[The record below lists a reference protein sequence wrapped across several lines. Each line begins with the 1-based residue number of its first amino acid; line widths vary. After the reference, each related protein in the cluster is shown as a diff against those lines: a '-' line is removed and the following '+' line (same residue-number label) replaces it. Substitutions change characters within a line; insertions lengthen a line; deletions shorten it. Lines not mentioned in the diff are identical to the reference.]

1 MRYRAL
7 AVDYDGTL
15 ATDGHVPDDVV
26 PMLQRLKGSGRK
38 LILVTGRQLDDMRRV
53 FRHTDLF
60 DRMVAENGGVL
71 SGPGGAGERALAAAP
86 PAELIAALER
96 RNVEPLDVGHVVLA
110 SCEPHQTAIL
120 DAVHKL
126 GLEYQIVFNKGSI
139 MVLPAGV
146 NKQSGLL
153 AALAELGLSPR
164 NVVGMGDA
172 ENDHAFL
179 DVCECAVAVANALP
193 VIKKRAD
200 FVTRG
205 ANSAGVVEVI
215 EALLEDDLARVE
227 PRLEHHH
234 IVLGTQEGPRQPSP
248 LDKAFPRGRGRRA
261 GKYVLLPPFGTGVL
275 IAGTSRAGKSSLV
288 LGLVERIQQAGY
300 QLCLIDPEGDYEA
313 QPNAVNLGNAQQT
326 PTVQDVLDVLDD
338 PTQNVCVSLLAMAAQ
353 DRPRY
358 FGELQTALSGFQAR
372 SGRPHWLVVD
382 EAHHVLPSD
391 SVDVQPLA
399 WKLGGLALVTLD
411 PKRVAAIVKPLIT
424 HVCLVGRDPSDT
436 LAAAS
441 ELLEVGAPTGRVSDL
456 RKGQALLWRRGT
468 RRAQLVKLIPAT
480 YKRRRH
486 RRKYVEGELPPER
499 SFYFRGA
506 ENALNL
512 RAQNLQIFVQI
523 ATGLDEATWEHHL
536 RAGDY
541 SRWIET
547 QLKDR
552 KLARGVAAIERD
564 HGLSAEASRARVRE
578 LIDSRYAPPS

>member
-15 ATDGHVPDDVV
+15 ATDGRVPDDVV
-26 PMLQRLKGSGRK
+26 PMLRRLKGSGRK

-53 FRHTDLF
+53 FAHTDLF

-71 SGPGGAGERALAAAP
+71 SGPGGAGERALAASP

-96 RNVEPLDVGHVVLA
+96 RKVEPLDVGHVVLA

-120 DAVHKL
+120 DAVREL
-126 GLEYQIVFNKGSI
+126 GLEYHIVFNKGSI

-146 NKQSGLL
+146 NKQTGLL

-179 DVCECAVAVANALP
+179 DVCECAVAVANALQA
-193 VIKKRAD
+193 IRKRAD

-234 IVLGTQEGPRQPSP
+234 IVLGTDVSAHKPN
-248 LDKAFPRGRGRRA
+248 
-261 GKYVLLPPFGTGVL
+261 YVLLPPFGTGVL

-300 QLCLIDPEGDYEA
+300 QLCLVDPEGDYEA
-313 QPNAVNLGNAQQT
+313 LPSAVNLGNAQQA

-338 PTQNVCVSLLAMAAQ
+338 PTQNVCVSLLAIAAQ

-411 PKRVAAIVKPLIT
+411 PKRLAASVKPLIT
-424 HVCLVGRDPSDT
+424 HACLVGRDPSAT

-441 ELLEVGAPTGRVSDL
+441 ELLEARAPTGRVGDL
-456 RKGQALLWRRGT
+456 RKGEALLWRRGA

-499 SFYFRGA
+499 SFYFRGR

-512 RAQNLQIFVQI
+512 RAQNLQIFVQV
-523 ATGLDEATWEHHL
+523 ATGVDDATWAHHL

-547 QLKDR
+547 ELKDR

-564 HGLSAEASRARVRE
+564 RGLSAEGSRERVRE